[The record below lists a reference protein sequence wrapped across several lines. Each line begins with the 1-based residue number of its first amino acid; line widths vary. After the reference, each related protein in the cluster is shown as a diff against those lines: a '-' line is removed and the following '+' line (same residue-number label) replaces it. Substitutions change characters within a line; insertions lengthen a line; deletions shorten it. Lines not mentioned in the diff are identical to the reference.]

1 MVGWGTTEPGED
13 VTADGEDEAAVGD
26 EAAGPRGAMVGCTM
40 VEPDVWKR
48 RPAVTLVEET
58 SGMGEVM
65 VTPEERLV
73 VVPGS
78 RAVGA

>member
-1 MVGWGTTEPGED
+1 MVGCEITEPGEE
-13 VTADGEDEAAVGD
+13 VTDDGEDDAAVADEAAV
-26 EAAGPRGAMVGCTM
+26 PRGAMVGCTM
-40 VEPDVWKR
+40 VDPDVWKR

-58 SGMGEVM
+58 IGMGEVM
-65 VTPEERLV
+65 VTPDERLV